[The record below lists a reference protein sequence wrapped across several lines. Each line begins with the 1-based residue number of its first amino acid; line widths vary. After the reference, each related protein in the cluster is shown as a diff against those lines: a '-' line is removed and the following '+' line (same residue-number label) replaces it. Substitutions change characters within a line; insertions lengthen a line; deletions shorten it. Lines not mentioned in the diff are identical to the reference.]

1 MTDLNTLKN
10 RLFIFSFGLGLAST
24 VGVFQPNPAIK
35 DIAKVALCFSV
46 SSVILGELLVG
57 SAMSN
62 KSNESRKFQ
71 DLIDEKEKENRA
83 ITKNLDATI
92 NELKSSQD
100 KNLLADSALVESFE
114 IINTRKAQVQN
125 LEAKLAYLQNNEL
138 ADLKAKLREV
148 GKFNTERAHQLV
160 RDVYNRSIK
169 KLEAHLEALMRNY
182 KPIADDINKV
192 LIDADKFRNR
202 YLKKLEEYEQLTSFD
217 DLLDIGLD
225 MQQKIIEGC
234 IELRVKAQ
242 QICIRYLDNL
252 IENAVDISQYE
263 QDIEKLQNL
272 AGQTIHQLKA
282 ENEAQVRAIVSD
294 WVVANN
300 EHVRNYEINYTELIE
315 DGKMA
320 VAMLRERDYMIQE
333 INQELE
339 ELRKPWNFTGSID
352 YALAGNAIINFY
364 YRAYGYK
371 LDAIAW
377 NETETG
383 YTLTFATGRNQT
395 YLTADMLED
404 KDNMHQ
410 LAGLTNALTLP
421 KFTPNYQSG
430 LMTLSIQT
438 RQATKKTTIEKL
450 EADISKIWVPVEKFE
465 SYVKNFERIRVT
477 AGSTGGKSPTAKN
490 LALAIMNSRQGKK
503 RMKLYDPQHGS
514 KKDYWNMP
522 KAGTGHED
530 NFAGVKELCELIDTR
545 RNGRNHEF
553 TLYLFDEID
562 NTVANLGKKSSEFK
576 NYLKIALKEGSHC
589 NIGAIF
595 IGQSADANEIPGMT
609 HSNWNNCVQ
618 IHIGSN
624 AGIAIDKLT
633 TITTEDKTRL
643 LEQYRKIQDYCDRKN
658 DELGLDIFTDA
669 TAFRFALVIPLNGLP
684 KFIQLPDFDSYEYD
698 AVMSINTQNGTL
710 SNNLDSSNKESENT
724 VSDVNIKCPHC
735 GSPNIGSKGT
745 HYHRCNVC
753 NKTWKRKSNN

>member
-24 VGVFQPNPAIK
+24 VGVFQPNQTIK
-35 DIAKVALCFSV
+35 DIAKATLGFSV
-46 SSVILGELLVG
+46 SSVVLAEFLVG
-57 SAMSN
+57 SAMVN
-62 KSNESRKFQ
+62 KSSESRKFEN
-71 DLIDEKEKENRA
+71 LVDEKEKENRA
-83 ITKNLDATI
+83 ITKNLDAVI
-92 NELKSSQD
+92 NQLKASQD
-100 KNLLADSALVESFE
+100 KNLQADAALVESFE
-114 IINTRKAQVQN
+114 IIKKRSDQVQN
-125 LEAKLAYLQNNEL
+125 LEAQLAYLQNNEL

-148 GKFNTERAHQLV
+148 GRFNTERAHQLV
-160 RDVYNRSIK
+160 RQVYDRSIK

-182 KPIADDINKV
+182 APIADEINKV

-234 IELRVKAQ
+234 IELRVKGQ

-252 IENAVDISQYE
+252 IENAVDISQYQE
-263 QDIEKLQNL
+263 DIENLQNL
-272 AGQTIHQLKA
+272 AGQTIYQLKA
-282 ENEAQVRAIVSD
+282 ENEVQVRAIVTD
-294 WVVANN
+294 WVIAND
-300 EHVRNYEINYTELIE
+300 EHVRKYETNYTELIE

-320 VAMLRERDYMIQE
+320 VAMLRERDSMIQQ

-352 YALAGNAIINFY
+352 YAIAGNAIINFY

-377 NETETG
+377 TETETG

-430 LMTLSIQT
+430 LMILTVQT
-438 RQATKKTTIEKL
+438 RQAVKKTTIEKL
-450 EADISKIWVPVEKFE
+450 ETDINKIWIPSDKFE
-465 SYVKNFERIRVT
+465 SYVKDFERVRVT

-490 LALAIMNSRQGKK
+490 LALAIMNARNGKGII
-503 RMKLYDPQHGS
+503 KLYDPQHGS

-522 KAGTGHED
+522 KAGTSHED
-530 NFAGVKELCELIDTR
+530 NFNGIKELCELIDTR

-553 TLYLFDEID
+553 TLYVFDEVD
-562 NTVANLGKKSSEFK
+562 NTVSNLGKKSSEFK
-576 NYLKIALKEGSHC
+576 NNLKIAIKEGSHC

-595 IGQSADANEIPGMT
+595 IGQSADANEVPGMT

-624 AGIAIDKLT
+624 AGIAIDKLA
-633 TITTEDKTRL
+633 TITTDVKTRL

-658 DELGLDIFTDA
+658 EELGLDIFTDA
-669 TAFRFALVIPLNGLP
+669 TAFRFGLVVPLTGLP
-684 KFIQLPDFDSYEYD
+684 KFIQLPDFDSYEYSE
-698 AVMSINTQNGTL
+698 VMGVFTDSQPTVENQIIAIDKSSI
-710 SNNLDSSNKESENT
+710 
-724 VSDVNIKCPHC
+724 VCPHC
-735 GSPNIGSKGT
+735 TSPNTKRNGRNSKGQQYFSCLDCT
-745 HYHRCNVC
+745 
-753 NKTWKRKSNN
+753 KTPKKWIS